1 MTEKISVDT
10 DCHAEKAWV
19 LGVQRKLYQQSKANP
34 DIVWRDLWGWLT
46 DSRTIRHAWQR
57 VSSNKGKR
65 SAGVDGITVEHIR
78 RRIGEQKFLD
88 EIRTEMRSGAYR
100 PSPSRRKLI
109 PKPGK
114 PGQFRPLGIPTVKDR
129 VVQGAVKTILE
140 PIFEAQFW
148 PVSYGFRPGRSTHGA
163 LEHIRL
169 ALQTRKREKDSR
181 RLQMPYSWII
191 EGDIKGCF
199 DNINHHHLMDRL
211 RKRIADRRVTGL
223 IGQFLKAGVL
233 AENRFLRSEAGTPQ
247 GGIISPL
254 LANIAL
260 SAIEER
266 YERWT
271 YHRKKIQERRLCDG
285 AAAAMGARNRDRR
298 AGRCIFFP
306 IRYAD
311 DFVVLVSGS
320 QENAIME
327 KSELAD
333 YLRQTTGLELSPEK
347 TKVTAVTEGFEFL
360 GFHVVMRWDK
370 RYGYFPRVEIPKA
383 KASDLRHTLKRLTK
397 VDTNLVTLGKKL
409 TELNFILRGWTNY
422 YRYCARAGKVFTGL
436 DWFVTRRLWC
446 WLRRKRRKA
455 RVADIM
461 RSFARSSRRP
471 TRKVWQEGTCE
482 QYILAWTP
490 VCRFKLGWMKQPD
503 FAQSSGEPDA
513 YRKTQVRFGE
523 GR

>member
-1 MTEKISVDT
+1 
-10 DCHAEKAWV
+10 
-19 LGVQRKLYQQSKANP
+19 
-34 DIVWRDLWGWLT
+34 
-46 DSRTIRHAWQR
+46 
-57 VSSNKGKR
+57 
-65 SAGVDGITVEHIR
+65 
-78 RRIGEQKFLD
+78 
-88 EIRTEMRSGAYR
+88 
-100 PSPSRRKLI
+100 
-109 PKPGK
+109 
-114 PGQFRPLGIPTVKDR
+114 
-129 VVQGAVKTILE
+129 
-140 PIFEAQFW
+140 
-148 PVSYGFRPGRSTHGA
+148 
-163 LEHIRL
+163 
-169 ALQTRKREKDSR
+169 
-181 RLQMPYSWII
+181 MPYSWII

-233 AENRFLRSEAGTPQ
+233 AENQFLRSEAGTPQ

-271 YHRKKIQERRLCDG
+271 YHSKKIQERRLCDG

-298 AGRCIFFP
+298 AGRCVFFP

-320 QENAIME
+320 QEDAIAE
-327 KSELAD
+327 KSALAD

-360 GFHVVMRWDK
+360 GFHVVMRWDR

-436 DWFVTRRLWC
+436 DWFVTRRIWC

-461 RSFARSSRRP
+461 RSFERSCRRP

-482 QYILAWTP
+482 QYTRSNTPAVPLSTCDEFSDIAFIAMRACRAWTATTLP
-490 VCRFKLGWMKQPD
+490 SGGCRSQQLP
-503 FAQSSGEPDA
+503 
-513 YRKTQVRFGE
+513 
-523 GR
+523 GRRRCSIAAL

>member
-1 MTEKISVDT
+1 MDT

-78 RRIGEQKFLD
+78 QRFGEQKFLD
-88 EIRTEMRSGAYR
+88 EIRTELRSGAYR

-169 ALQTRKREKDSR
+169 SLQTRKREKDSR

-211 RKRIADRRVTGL
+211 RKRIADRRMTGL

-233 AENRFLRSEAGTPQ
+233 AEDQFLRSEAGTPQ

-271 YHRKKIQERRLCDG
+271 YHSKKIQERRLCDG
-285 AAAAMGARNRDRR
+285 AGAAMGARNRDRR
-298 AGRCIFFP
+298 AGRCVFFP

-320 QENAIME
+320 QEDAITE
-327 KSELAD
+327 KSALAD

-347 TKVTAVTEGFEFL
+347 TKSHGCDGGIRV
-360 GFHVVMRWDK
+360 
-370 RYGYFPRVEIPKA
+370 PRI
-383 KASDLRHTLKRLTK
+383 SCRHTL
-397 VDTNLVTLGKKL
+397 G
-409 TELNFILRGWTNY
+409 
-422 YRYCARAGKVFTGL
+422 
-436 DWFVTRRLWC
+436 
-446 WLRRKRRKA
+446 
-455 RVADIM
+455 
-461 RSFARSSRRP
+461 
-471 TRKVWQEGTCE
+471 
-482 QYILAWTP
+482 
-490 VCRFKLGWMKQPD
+490 
-503 FAQSSGEPDA
+503 
-513 YRKTQVRFGE
+513 
-523 GR
+523 

>member
-1 MTEKISVDT
+1 M
-10 DCHAEKAWV
+10 
-19 LGVQRKLYQQSKANP
+19 
-34 DIVWRDLWGWLT
+34 
-46 DSRTIRHAWQR
+46 
-57 VSSNKGKR
+57 
-65 SAGVDGITVEHIR
+65 
-78 RRIGEQKFLD
+78 
-88 EIRTEMRSGAYR
+88 
-100 PSPSRRKLI
+100 
-109 PKPGK
+109 GK
-114 PGQFRPLGIPTVKDR
+114 PAATDRPRPT
-129 VVQGAVKTILE
+129 
-140 PIFEAQFW
+140 
-148 PVSYGFRPGRSTHGA
+148 S
-163 LEHIRL
+163 
-169 ALQTRKREKDSR
+169 
-181 RLQMPYSWII
+181 
-191 EGDIKGCF
+191 
-199 DNINHHHLMDRL
+199 
-211 RKRIADRRVTGL
+211 
-223 IGQFLKAGVL
+223 
-233 AENRFLRSEAGTPQ
+233 
-247 GGIISPL
+247 
-254 LANIAL
+254 L
-260 SAIEER
+260 SHSF
-266 YERWT
+266 T
-271 YHRKKIQERRLCDG
+271 L
-285 AAAAMGARNRDRR
+285 
-298 AGRCIFFP
+298 
-306 IRYAD
+306 

-327 KSELAD
+327 QSELAD

-461 RSFARSSRRP
+461 RSFGRSSRRP
-471 TRKVWQEGTCE
+471 TRKVWQEGKCE

-513 YRKTQVRFGE
+513 YRKAQVRFGE
-523 GR
+523 RR